1 MVRATSVRRRFAL
14 VGAVA
19 LVSAGLAGCSAT
31 NEITTQLDYAASDG
45 VRATIGDVTAE
56 NLLVITAGKGEQG
69 ALQGAFTNR
78 GSADVDVTLTTED
91 NTELASVPVAAGST
105 VLLGGTRGELVTFTT
120 PVAPGAVLPVTLST
134 GSAGSEAVSVPVL
147 DGTLSE
153 YTALV
158 PTATPTATATTAP
171 EPTTE
176 PEPTTIPEATAAPES
191 TATPTATPTAG

>member
-1 MVRATSVRRRFAL
+1 MVRVTSVRRRFAL
-14 VGAVA
+14 AGAVA

-45 VRATIGDVTAE
+45 VRATLGDVTAE
-56 NLLVITAGKGEQG
+56 NLLIITAGKGEEG

-78 GSADVDVTLTTED
+78 GSADVDITLTTGD
-91 NTELASVPVAAGST
+91 DVELASVPVAAGTT
-105 VLLGGTRGELVTFTT
+105 VLLGGTRGEVVTFTT
-120 PVAPGAVLPVTLST
+120 PVAPGATLPVTLST
-134 GSAGSEAVSVPVL
+134 GSAGAEAISVPVL

-158 PTATPTATATTAP
+158 PTATPTATATATP
-171 EPTTE
+171 EPTGT
-176 PEPTTIPEATAAPES
+176 ATPES

>member
-1 MVRATSVRRRFAL
+1 MVRVTSVRRRFAL
-14 VGAVA
+14 AGAVA

-45 VRATIGDVTAE
+45 VRATLGDVTAE
-56 NLLVITAGKGEQG
+56 NLLVITAGKGEEG

-78 GSADVDVTLTTED
+78 GNTDVDVTLTTAD
-91 NTELASVPVAAGST
+91 DVELASVPVAAGST

-120 PVAPGAVLPVTLST
+120 PVAPGATLPVTLST
-134 GSAGSEAVSVPVL
+134 GSAGTEAISVPVL

-158 PTATPTATATTAP
+158 PTATPSATATATP
-171 EPTTE
+171 EPTST
-176 PEPTTIPEATAAPES
+176 ATPES
-191 TATPTATPTAG
+191 TETPTATPTAG

>member
-14 VGAVA
+14 AGVVA

-56 NLLVITAGKGEQG
+56 NLLVITAGEGELG

-120 PVAPGAVLPVTLST
+120 PVAPGAVLPVTLTT

-158 PTATPTATATTAP
+158 PTATPTAT
-171 EPTTE
+171 TE
-176 PEPTTIPEATAAPES
+176 PEPTTTPEA

>member
-1 MVRATSVRRRFAL
+1 MVRVTSVRRRFAL

-45 VRATIGDVTAE
+45 VRATLGDVTAE
-56 NLLVITAGKGEQG
+56 NLLIITAGKGEEG

-91 NTELASVPVAAGST
+91 DVELASVPVAAGTT
-105 VLLGGTRGELVTFTT
+105 VLLGGTRGEVVTFTT
-120 PVAPGAVLPVTLST
+120 PVAPGATLPVTLSS
-134 GSAGSEAVSVPVL
+134 GAAGTEALSVPVL

-153 YTALV
+153 YTDLV
-158 PTATPTATATTAP
+158 PTATPSATATATP
-171 EPTTE
+171 SP
-176 PEPTTIPEATAAPES
+176 
-191 TATPTATPTAG
+191 TATETATETATPTAG